1 MKDLTKEEI
10 KEMISKY
17 GIKRRVELI
26 SFMMGYKSRLTSN
39 EWDTIIELKREEY
52 IND

>member
-10 KEMISKY
+10 KEMITKY
-17 GIKRRVELI
+17 GIKRRTELV
-26 SFMMGYKSRLTSN
+26 SFMMGYKSCLTAN
-39 EWDTIIELKREEY
+39 EWDTIIELKIEGF